1 MRLKSF
7 SSRLK
12 KKKANFELRQQLY
25 SRKRAI
31 YAQLHINRK
40 VNNLV
45 FTLTMKNGLVLQ
57 AASSGL
63 VKFTKAKR
71 LSPQAAEA
79 ITRRLMEY
87 AKILGVSF
95 IEIVVHTK
103 VNLFVFSAHRG
114 VVASGIPF
122 GFVLRSK
129 ILIPHNGCK
138 GKKKRRV

>member
-45 FTLTMKNGLVLQ
+45 FTLTMKNV
-57 AASSGL
+57 
-63 VKFTKAKR
+63 
-71 LSPQAAEA
+71 
-79 ITRRLMEY
+79 
-87 AKILGVSF
+87 
-95 IEIVVHTK
+95 
-103 VNLFVFSAHRG
+103 
-114 VVASGIPF
+114 
-122 GFVLRSK
+122 
-129 ILIPHNGCK
+129 
-138 GKKKRRV
+138 